1 VTRVVFDTNVFVS
14 AFEFGGVPGTA
25 LLLAST
31 GLFEVCTSGPLLDEL
46 IRVLR
51 DRFEYSGDKLK
62 EIQVRLAQLCT
73 VVETVEE
80 ITACSDPE
88 DNRVLECAAAA
99 KATCIVTG
107 DNALLR
113 LHSFHD
119 IPILTP
125 AQFLEEKPWATQ
137 EQE

>member
-1 VTRVVFDTNVFVS
+1 MTRVVFDTNVFIS

-25 LLLAST
+25 LLLAPT
-31 GLFEVCTSGPLLDEL
+31 GLFEVCTSEPLLDEL

-51 DRFEYSGDKLK
+51 DRFEYSSDKLK
-62 EIQVRLAQLCT
+62 EIQFRLARMCT
-73 VVETVEE
+73 VVEPVEE
-80 ITACSDPE
+80 ITACPDPD

-113 LHSFHD
+113 LHPFRN
-119 IPILTP
+119 ICILTP
-125 AQFLEEKPWATQ
+125 VQFLEEKPWATE